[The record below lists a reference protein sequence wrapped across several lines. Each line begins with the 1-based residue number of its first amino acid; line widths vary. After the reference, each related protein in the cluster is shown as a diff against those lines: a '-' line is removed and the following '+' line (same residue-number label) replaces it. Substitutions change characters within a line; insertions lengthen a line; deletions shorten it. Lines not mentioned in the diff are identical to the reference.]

1 MLSTGDICC
10 GRTIT
15 RSLRKCNIG
24 SHLSGAFAPA
34 DGRNK
39 RPGRFIGI
47 VTMIDIRIVTI
58 AAGIALVA
66 ITATAQEHGGR
77 TPGERQAHG
86 EQSQQ
91 GGGGPGVL
99 SLLPADSVTE
109 HTVDTPAGKLAYTA
123 TAGTFTLFDQSG
135 ERSAAVFYT
144 AFVAKSN
151 NPARPVTFVF
161 NGGPGAGSAFL
172 DLGLVGP
179 RIATFGNGFDGAN
192 VRLIDNPD
200 TWLAFTDLVMID
212 PVGTGWSRAAKP
224 DGGSAFWSVH
234 RDAESLAKV
243 IALYVAK
250 NSRVS
255 SPKYIL
261 GESYGGFRAAKVA
274 RALQNNQGIVISGI
288 TMVSPMIEGQFQ
300 FSGEHFALG
309 AALELPSLAAAE
321 LERKGTFSPAALAQA
336 EHFALTDYLTALAGP
351 PLRGDAA
358 HAFYARVAQMT
369 GLPED
374 VVARE
379 RGFIRDAYVK
389 NLRAGDHKIV
399 SHYDATFAVDDPNPE
414 SASARG
420 PDPFLDG
427 FIRAY
432 GSAFVAYARDELG
445 FKTEMTYNLLA
456 PEISGKWD
464 WEDGGGHSPPGA
476 AEDLR
481 QLLALTPSFR
491 LMIAHGYSDMV
502 TPYSVSRYVLNHMPP
517 NVEGERTELKL
528 YRGGHMFYTD
538 PQSRKAFT
546 TDARTMYASP

>member
-1 MLSTGDICC
+1 
-10 GRTIT
+10 
-15 RSLRKCNIG
+15 
-24 SHLSGAFAPA
+24 
-34 DGRNK
+34 
-39 RPGRFIGI
+39 
-47 VTMIDIRIVTI
+47 MIDIRIVTI
-58 AAGIALVA
+58 AAGIALIA

-77 TPGERQAHG
+77 SGAERQGHG

-99 SLLPADSVTE
+99 SLLPGDSVTE
-109 HTVDTPAGKLAYTA
+109 HAIDTPSGKLAYTA
-123 TAGTFTLFDQSG
+123 TAGTFSLFDQSG
-135 ERSAAVFYT
+135 ERSAAIFYT

-151 NPARPVTFVF
+151 DPARPVTFVF

-172 DLGLVGP
+172 NLGLVGP
-179 RIATFGNGFDGAN
+179 RLAAFGNGFDGAN
-192 VRLIDNPD
+192 VRLVDNPD

-288 TMVSPMIEGQFQ
+288 AMVSPMIEGQFQ
-300 FSGEHFALG
+300 FGGDHFALG

-321 LERKGTFSPAALAQA
+321 LERKGAFSPAALAQA
-336 EHFALTDYLTALAGP
+336 ERFALTDYLTALAGP

-358 HAFYARVAQMT
+358 HAFYARVAQIT

-399 SHYDATFAVDDPNPE
+399 SHYDATFAVDDPHPE

-464 WEDGGGHSPPGA
+464 WEDGDGHSPPSVA
-476 AEDLR
+476 DDLR

-517 NVEGERTELKL
+517 NVEGERAELKL